1 MKLLHLL
8 AILLTSCFGANDNKS
23 RPMDLTKDSSTRPS
37 FYSYK
42 AVTIEGDTIGFS
54 KYKGKKVLIVN
65 TASKC
70 GYTPQYDELEKLHKQ
85 YGSKVVVLG
94 FPCNQF
100 GGQEPGNNKEIKEFC
115 RLNYGVTFQMF
126 DKVNVKGKDKH
137 PLYDWLTDKEKNGW
151 NSEAPGWNFCKYLIN
166 EKGELIKFFGS
177 GVTPLSK
184 EIVSAIEG

>member
-1 MKLLHLL
+1 MKILYILT
-8 AILLTSCFGANDNKS
+8 ILLTSCFGANDNKT
-23 RPMDLTKDSSTRPS
+23 RPMDLTNNTSTSS
-37 FYSYK
+37 FYSYE
-42 AVTIEGDTIGFS
+42 AVTIEGDTISFS

-85 YGSKVVVLG
+85 YGDKVAVLG

-100 GGQEPGNNKEIKEFC
+100 GGQEPGNNTDIKEFC

-137 PLYDWLTDKEKNGW
+137 PLYDWLSDKDKNGW
-151 NSEAPGWNFCKYLIN
+151 NSDAPGWNFCKYLIN

-177 GVTPLSK
+177 KVTPLSN
-184 EIVSAIEG
+184 EMVSAIES